1 MMLEHVYCKEC
12 GEDILAQVGT
22 EEWERR
28 MCQECIDVVD
38 QREYGIILINGVSLR
53 VWWNK
58 KEKDSGE

>member
-12 GEDILAQVGT
+12 GEDILAQVWT

-38 QREYGIILINGVSLR
+38 QREYGTILINGFPIR